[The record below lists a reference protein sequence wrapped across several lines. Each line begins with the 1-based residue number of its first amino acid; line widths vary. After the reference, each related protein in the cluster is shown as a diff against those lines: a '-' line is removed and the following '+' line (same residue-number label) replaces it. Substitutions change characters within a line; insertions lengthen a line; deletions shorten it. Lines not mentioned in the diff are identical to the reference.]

1 MWEMAGATGLD
12 PMPRTMREMV
22 WAYKGHEYA
31 EYERLSII
39 LAQNASIH
47 RDPKKY
53 PRGFRP
59 DDFFRRPVPGDPAR
73 QTLKSSIGS
82 MRAAFIKRRD

>member
-22 WAYKGHEYA
+22 WAYRGHEYA

-47 RDPKKY
+47 RDQKKY

-59 DDFFRRPVPGDPAR
+59 SDFFRRPTPGQEVKPMVGR
-73 QTLKSSIGS
+73 SIGS
-82 MRAAFIKRRD
+82 MRAAFIKRRG